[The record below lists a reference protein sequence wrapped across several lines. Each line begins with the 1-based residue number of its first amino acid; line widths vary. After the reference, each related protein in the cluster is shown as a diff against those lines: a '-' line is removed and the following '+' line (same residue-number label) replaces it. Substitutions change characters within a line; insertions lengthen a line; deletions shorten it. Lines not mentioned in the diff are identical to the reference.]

1 MNMITKT
8 ASNEFDQKYKTHQ
21 HWGKL
26 RRYIYIYIYIYSGI
40 LYKKTLNTIIR
51 SCPIAQQVVDQFCC
65 RHGDRSQ
72 GRCRVVMGGA
82 PRHEPAWR

>member
-26 RRYIYIYIYIYSGI
+26 RRYIYIYIYIYIAVSFT
-40 LYKKTLNTIIR
+40 KK
-51 SCPIAQQVVDQFCC
+51 
-65 RHGDRSQ
+65 H
-72 GRCRVVMGGA
+72 
-82 PRHEPAWR
+82 